1 MLSEIGSIASVVGV
15 LVSRLGLGFALLQLR
30 KLRGETRAARE
41 ASEETRR
48 LLSRDLVSTDLT
60 RLNERIQGLIELHR
74 SGDRRRALDRY
85 PEIWDSLIRIRR
97 RHPNLSEEHRRQ
109 IQNAVE
115 TITNMQRQSEE
126 LEGDALPKE
135 IISDF
140 NVELLK
146 LQSMLLAALED
157 ELQ

>member
-15 LVSRLGLGFALLQLR
+15 LVSLLGLGFALLQLR

-48 LLSRDLVSTDLT
+48 LLSRDLASTDLT

>member
-60 RLNERIQGLIELHR
+60 RLNERIQGLIERHH

>member
-15 LVSRLGLGFALLQLR
+15 LVSLLGLGFALLQLR